1 MITVTRGTCVCEG
14 VSEAHLRGA
23 EEVRDR
29 ALAAAPFQHRA
40 AVAAR
45 AVLLQQHGADGGV
58 AQPLSGHLVLVVPD
72 AGGPLLVELG
82 LSLRQAAMGTT
93 GSR

>member
-1 MITVTRGTCVCEG
+1 VHAAWRP
-14 VSEAHLRGA
+14 HLRGG

-29 ALAAAPFQHRA
+29 ALAAAAFQHRA

-58 AQPLSGHLVLVVPD
+58 AQALGGHLQVIVLWVVRVVGEVWVVCVD
-72 AGGPLLVELG
+72 RRDETSVRGVGGVGCVG
-82 LSLRQAAMGTT
+82 LCV
-93 GSR
+93 